1 MGGFTLNCSAV
12 IHFGEKQVYAL
23 LSSLVSAHAKMYKG
37 SQHFC
42 DLGRIHRVPS
52 MAMAT
57 LPTDGSFGKGKRGAH
72 TFTPIE
78 RKSHTEPGAK
88 MDTPQPWNKIPKR
101 HFPLIHGPAAGSRAV
116 SPAGTEG
123 STSSSGHS
131 LQLEE
136 ASSILYRLMFL
147 KLRQELE

>member
-1 MGGFTLNCSAV
+1 MNCSAV
-12 IHFGEKQVYAL
+12 IHFGERQVHAL

-37 SQHFC
+37 SQRFC

-88 MDTPQPWNKIPKR
+88 TDTPQPWNKIPKR
-101 HFPLIHGPAAGSRAV
+101 HFPLIHGPAGSSWLQCCVTCRNRGFHFLQW
-116 SPAGTEG
+116 SFP
-123 STSSSGHS
+123 STGRSFQCS
-131 LQLEE
+131 LQTHVSETKTG
-136 ASSILYRLMFL
+136 IRIDT
-147 KLRQELE
+147 